1 MTTTSPLSHPMD
13 ERGVDILGLE
23 DCFDRDGYTIFR
35 QGNATDNGE
44 EYTQKLERIFSKENL
59 NSQDKDKLEIL
70 LNILRKA
77 TIKVELLIAM
87 HDCNG

>member
-1 MTTTSPLSHPMD
+1 MSTTSPLSHPMD

-44 EYTQKLERIFSKENL
+44 EYTQRLERIFLKEDL
-59 NSQDKDKLEIL
+59 NSQGKDKLEIL
-70 LNILRKA
+70 LNILREA
-77 TIKVELLIAM
+77 TIKVESILAM
-87 HDCNG
+87 HDYNG